1 MLCRYVA
8 KQHMII
14 RVLQEDARDRRGD
27 EMSSAPQA
35 NQSLRE
41 CPPSDAGP
49 VIHRVVSSAHK

>member
-1 MLCRYVA
+1 MLCRDVA
-8 KQHMII
+8 KQQMII
-14 RVLQEDARDRRGD
+14 HVLQKDARERRGD
-27 EMSSAPQA
+27 EMSSALQA